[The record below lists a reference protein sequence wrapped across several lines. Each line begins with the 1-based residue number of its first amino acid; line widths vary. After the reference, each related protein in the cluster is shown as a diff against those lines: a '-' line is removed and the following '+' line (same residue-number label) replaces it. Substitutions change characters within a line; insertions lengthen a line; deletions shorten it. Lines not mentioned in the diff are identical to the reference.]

1 MKRRTL
7 AYAAAGAAALVA
19 LGAAVLYATRTA
31 EPEGVLAG
39 SGQVRGTEVT
49 ISARIGGI
57 AEAVAV
63 REGQAVKRGD
73 LLARI
78 DARELEARL
87 AQARA
92 EVEAVRAQRAEVEA
106 QLRALGTSIEQART
120 GAQVARESSEHE
132 IHGAR
137 EALARAEAQVR
148 AAEAEAGE
156 AAKLEARYAELA
168 RQAFVSETY
177 YEGVRT
183 RARAA
188 EARLRAAQRAREEA
202 LAALELARSAAGA
215 VRIKEQDPKRLAE
228 ERQRV
233 AASLETLA
241 RTEEAARA
249 RVAEVEAALAD
260 TRLVAP
266 VDGTVMSR
274 LAEPGELVPPGR
286 PIVTLVDLG
295 ALYAR
300 VYVPEREIAK
310 IRLGNPARVYADAFP
325 DRPFAGK
332 VVEVAERAEFTPK
345 EAHVKD
351 EREKLVF
358 GVKVSIDNPQ
368 GHLKP
373 GMPVDVQIKWKED
386 ATWPHSR

>member
-1 MKRRTL
+1 V
-7 AYAAAGAAALVA
+7 AG
-19 LGAAVLYATRTA
+19 
-31 EPEGVLAG
+31 
-39 SGQVRGTEVT
+39 
-49 ISARIGGI
+49 
-57 AEAVAV
+57 
-63 REGQAVKRGD
+63 
-73 LLARI
+73 
-78 DARELEARL
+78 
-87 AQARA
+87 
-92 EVEAVRAQRAEVEA
+92 
-106 QLRALGTSIEQART
+106 
-120 GAQVARESSEHE
+120 
-132 IHGAR
+132 
-137 EALARAEAQVR
+137 
-148 AAEAEAGE
+148 
-156 AAKLEARYAELA
+156 
-168 RQAFVSETY
+168 
-177 YEGVRT
+177 
-183 RARAA
+183 
-188 EARLRAAQRAREEA
+188 
-202 LAALELARSAAGA
+202 
-215 VRIKEQDPKRLAE
+215 
-228 ERQRV
+228 
-233 AASLETLA
+233 
-241 RTEEAARA
+241 
-249 RVAEVEAALAD
+249 VEAALAD

>member
-7 AYAAAGAAALVA
+7 SYAAASAAALVG
-19 LGAAVLYATRTA
+19 LGAAVLLATRPS
-31 EPEGVLAG
+31 EPEGFLEG

-49 ISARIGGI
+49 ISARVGGV
-57 AEAVAV
+57 AETVAV
-63 REGQAVKRGD
+63 REGRTVKRGD
-73 LLARI
+73 VLAQI
-78 DARELEARL
+78 QARELEARL

-92 EVEAVRAQRAEVEA
+92 EVEAVRARRAEVAA
-106 QLRALGTSIEQART
+106 QLAALGTSIEQARV
-120 GAQVARESSEHE
+120 GAQVARESHEHE

-137 EALARAEAQVR
+137 EAVARAEAEVR

-168 RQAFVSETY
+168 GQDFVSETY
-177 YEGVRT
+177 YESVRT

-188 EARLRAAQRAREEA
+188 EARLRAAQRAREQA
-202 LAALELARSAAGA
+202 SAALEFAQAAAGA
-215 VRIKEQDPKRLAE
+215 VRIKEQDPKRLGE

-241 RTEEAARA
+241 HAQEAARA
-249 RVAEVEAALAD
+249 RVAEVEAALDD

-266 VDGTVMSR
+266 IDGTVVSR
-274 LAEPGELVPPGR
+274 LAEPGELLPPGR

-300 VYVPEREIAK
+300 VYIPEREIAK
-310 IRLGNPARVYADAFP
+310 IRLGNPARVYVDAFP
-325 DRPFAGK
+325 GRPFTGK

-358 GVKVSIDNPQ
+358 GVKVAIDNPE

-373 GMPVDVQIKWKED
+373 GMPVDVKIKWKED
-386 ATWPHSR
+386 AAWPPPR